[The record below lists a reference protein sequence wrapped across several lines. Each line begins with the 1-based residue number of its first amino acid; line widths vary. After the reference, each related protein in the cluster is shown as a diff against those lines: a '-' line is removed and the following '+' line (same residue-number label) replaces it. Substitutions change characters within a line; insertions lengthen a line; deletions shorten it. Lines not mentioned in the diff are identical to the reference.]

1 MPDKDSYT
9 YVINAHTHT
18 HTKLSLNLAFLRKGS
33 GTSWLQGNFSPSSEP
48 LLHLISRCLLIR
60 WFFLPV
66 TRVHLCLSMTA
77 TPSCALSPMD
87 QRQLT
92 LGVCTTF
99 YPLTI
104 PTCRA
109 PTKHRHHLPWACI
122 ALQLPPTSLCPFRGN
137 HLHRLPYLWSST
149 SSLWPSPVSWSLW
162 SQGLESLLNLLA
174 IYTVIPVYPR
184 GDWFQDLLGYQDPR
198 MLMSLT

>member
-1 MPDKDSYT
+1 M
-9 YVINAHTHT
+9 
-18 HTKLSLNLAFLRKGS
+18 
-33 GTSWLQGNFSPSSEP
+33 
-48 LLHLISRCLLIR
+48 
-60 WFFLPV
+60 
-66 TRVHLCLSMTA
+66 TRVHLCVSMTA

-109 PTKHRHHLPWACI
+109 PTKHHHHLPWACI

-137 HLHRLPYLWSST
+137 HLHRLPYLWPLIFKFFVY
-149 SSLWPSPVSWSLW
+149 SLGKFNPYVSQPLYTEMFLREYLTFPIPRTFPHLLLPVFYIAASLPT
-162 SQGLESLLNLLA
+162 L
-174 IYTVIPVYPR
+174 
-184 GDWFQDLLGYQDPR
+184 
-198 MLMSLT
+198 